1 MLNAYF
7 TRTQSHNFH
16 TNVAILDPINLIVKF
31 LLILLLHNLMVK
43 FLLILLLHNLMVKF
57 LLILLL
63 HNLMVNFFAN
73 TVVALIMF
81 KDGFHEPYEG
91 LNRWVL

>member
-16 TNVAILDPINLIVKF
+16 TNVAILDPINL
-31 LLILLLHNLMVK
+31 
-43 FLLILLLHNLMVKF
+43 MVKF

-63 HNLMVNFFAN
+63 HNLMVNFLLVLLLRN
-73 TVVALIMF
+73 LMLEILLILLLH
-81 KDGFHEPYEG
+81 D
-91 LNRWVL
+91 V